1 MTKNIN
7 TDTDNI
13 QDYWES
19 LGKSACPDD
28 VVRDMSIEAILDNI
42 DDTNLVLDL
51 GCGNGFCTFQFAKK
65 KIGQIIGADYSK
77 KSIEQANK
85 AIKLY
90 DKSYDQKISFAQE
103 DALNLSFDDHSFDI
117 VITIRCLINVGESSN
132 QITAMKEI
140 YRVLKPGG
148 KYLMCENT
156 TKGLFNLNTIRKSIG
171 LDDIGLRWHNNYIN
185 EEYFFEEA
193 KKYFEVENIINFASS
208 YYLLTRAIKA
218 WSSKQNGEEPKYND
232 EFNLMASKIPSI
244 GNFSPMKLFIL
255 RK

>member
-90 DKSYDQKISFAQE
+90 DKSYDQKIDTE
-103 DALNLSFDDHSFDI
+103 TMEVLSSATWFIHSI
-117 VITIRCLINVGESSN
+117 
-132 QITAMKEI
+132 
-140 YRVLKPGG
+140 
-148 KYLMCENT
+148 
-156 TKGLFNLNTIRKSIG
+156 
-171 LDDIGLRWHNNYIN
+171 
-185 EEYFFEEA
+185 
-193 KKYFEVENIINFASS
+193 
-208 YYLLTRAIKA
+208 
-218 WSSKQNGEEPKYND
+218 
-232 EFNLMASKIPSI
+232 
-244 GNFSPMKLFIL
+244 
-255 RK
+255 